1 MVKWLA
7 PLVDPIEHT
16 VCLIRS
22 TGLIAFIPWL
32 YAAARAATSAQP
44 HLRAIA
50 ESGAAYLGSF
60 GGALSVKRWSQGR
73 NTPHMIGPPGTAVED
88 HVDDT

>member
-16 VCLIRS
+16 ICLIRS

-32 YAAARAATSAQP
+32 IAAGRAAASTHP

-60 GGALSVKRWSQGR
+60 GGALSAKRWSQGR
-73 NTPHMIGPPGTAVED
+73 RQPLIGPPGTAVED
-88 HVDDT
+88 HIDDA